1 MEGMGEEVKRVV
13 DEEEESLSATMEGEA
28 VEEEEVTVEEAV
40 ERMEQ
45 MARETAV
52 GDTMYEKRSVRSENC
67 LVGGTLV

>member
-1 MEGMGEEVKRVV
+1 MGEEVKRVV
-13 DEEEESLSATMEGEA
+13 EKEESLSATMEGEA

-52 GDTMYEKRSVRSENC
+52 GDTMYEKRSDRS
-67 LVGGTLV
+67 